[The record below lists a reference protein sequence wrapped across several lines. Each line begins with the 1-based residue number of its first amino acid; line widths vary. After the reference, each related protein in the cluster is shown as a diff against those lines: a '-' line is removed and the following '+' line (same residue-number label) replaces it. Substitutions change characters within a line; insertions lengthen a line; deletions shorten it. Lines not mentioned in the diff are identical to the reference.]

1 MEYKSLLTLVYYYN
15 KLHTVNRHQMSILNP
30 FNKLISSIKQ
40 RNNKFNGLFAFKRR
54 FIPNKNSVDGDDL
67 NLAENQ
73 IFDECLFTDEFY
85 FANQLS
91 KSNSNNSHA
100 HSNNNSNPYCNLTI
114 ST

>member
-1 MEYKSLLTLVYYYN
+1 MDY
-15 KLHTVNRHQMSILNP
+15 LHL
-30 FNKLISSIKQ
+30 
-40 RNNKFNGLFAFKRR
+40 
-54 FIPNKNSVDGDDL
+54 SVDL